1 MLGLT
6 VVDLHILYCGV
17 LFTVT
22 FPGRN
27 HGNIQRLQDRA
38 EFFCLSP
45 FWVTIDVTLRRN
57 SRQLFLRTKS
67 FIVSWLNF
75 WKLFVCFQKKSH
87 FLGFL
92 DRGVNYFFSPLSLQN
107 ETRSLQGRFWSPIV
121 FEFLTHEGNFYFIT
135 SYININ
141 FMNDKLR
148 TLFVFFLWMCTGNSF
163 IYFST
168 FLEFY
173 CWRYLVWM

>member
-45 FWVTIDVTLRRN
+45 FWVTIDVTD
-57 SRQLFLRTKS
+57 T
-67 FIVSWLNF
+67 
-75 WKLFVCFQKKSH
+75 QK
-87 FLGFL
+87 
-92 DRGVNYFFSPLSLQN
+92 
-107 ETRSLQGRFWSPIV
+107 
-121 FEFLTHEGNFYFIT
+121 EFAATI
-135 SYININ
+135 SQ
-141 FMNDKLR
+141 D
-148 TLFVFFLWMCTGNSF
+148 
-163 IYFST
+163 
-168 FLEFY
+168 
-173 CWRYLVWM
+173 